1 MEFTRKI
8 VKNKIKEYFWYF
20 LDYKTEIIDEKE
32 GDLRDDE
39 II

>member
-8 VKNKIKEYFWYF
+8 VMIKMKEYFWYF
-20 LDYKTEIIDEKE
+20 LDYKAEIIDEKE

-39 II
+39 MI